1 MPEGLVA
8 MIGSWRRALSALR
21 SPWGHREG
29 AAPSPRPQTL
39 ARSPLSDKNLA
50 PRPVGREALLQPG
63 EVGMVHDCTTI
74 LALLGP
80 LLGPGVLP

>member
-1 MPEGLVA
+1 MAQGALCSEEPLGA
-8 MIGSWRRALSALR
+8 QRRCS
-21 SPWGHREG
+21 
-29 AAPSPRPQTL
+29 PSPRPQTL

-74 LALLGP
+74 LALMWPLLGP